1 MFYHILY
8 PLSKYFSPF
17 NVFQYIT
24 FRAGGAMFTALF
36 ISIIF
41 GPFLIK
47 KLQLMKIGQHIRTDG
62 PKSHFAKAGTPTMG
76 GLLILIALLVSTLL
90 WARLDNRFVLIL
102 IFSSLY
108 LGMLGFADDYIK
120 LIKKQSAGLS
130 ASKKM
135 LYLSVLAIIISAY
148 VYIFPPNPKFA
159 TSVNIPF
166 FKSTFL
172 NFGILYILFSYFV
185 TIGSSNAVNLTDGLD
200 GLAVGSIIFS
210 ALAYVVFAYIA
221 GNAKFSE
228 YLKVIPVSGAG
239 EIAIF
244 LTSVIGAC
252 LGFLWFNCHPAEIF
266 MGDTGSLFL
275 GGGIGI
281 TSILVKQEL
290 ILIVAGGIFVVE
302 ALSVLLQVS
311 FFRFRGKRIF
321 KMAPLHHH
329 FELSGITEEKV
340 VVRFWIVAIILALIS
355 FSSLKIR

>member
-8 PLSKYFSPF
+8 PLSKYFSPL

-36 ISIIF
+36 ISVVF
-41 GPFLIK
+41 GPYLIK
-47 KLQLMKIGQHIRTDG
+47 KLQFMKIGQHIRSDG
-62 PKSHFAKAGTPTMG
+62 PKSHFTKAGTPTMG
-76 GLLILIALLVSTLL
+76 GVLILVALLTSTLL
-90 WARLDNRFVLIL
+90 WARLDDRFIIVLVV
-102 IFSSLY
+102 SSLY
-108 LGMLGFADDYIK
+108 LGILGFADDYIK
-120 LIKKQSAGLS
+120 IVKERSAGLS

-135 LYLSVLAIIISAY
+135 MYLIILALVVSTYI
-148 VYIFPPNPKFA
+148 YIFPPNPKFA
-159 TSVNIPF
+159 TSVNLPF
-166 FKSTFL
+166 FKSTFI
-172 NFGILYILFSYFV
+172 NFGIIYIFFSYFV
-185 TIGSSNAVNLTDGLD
+185 VIGSSNAVNLTDGLD
-200 GLAVGSIIFS
+200 GLAVGSIVFS

-244 LTSVIGAC
+244 LTAMIGAC

-275 GGGIGI
+275 GGSIGI
-281 TSILVKQEL
+281 TSLLVKQEL
-290 ILIVAGGIFVVE
+290 ILIVAGGIFVAE

-311 FFRFRGKRIF
+311 SFKLRGKRIF
-321 KMAPLHHH
+321 RMSPLHHH
-329 FELSGITEEKV
+329 FELKGIAEEKV
-340 VVRFWIVAIILALIS
+340 VVRFWIIAIILALLS